1 MGCKKVPVILASVI
15 LLGCGLVF
23 AKNTVLAEGGGGG
36 QGQGTSCDNWK
47 RYCRKANGDG
57 PIKGGSTWRVF
68 KKSSGSLSI
77 PGSKNNDGKVDVTGT
92 TIKGCDNKNIVV
104 YGYNSNY
111 KEGKK
116 RNKDSASSG
125 NSLHTGVLN
134 FCGSK
139 AAYRTK
145 GQCSS
150 TGEIVYRTA
159 WANNIITE
167 TKLKNMEKSGQ
178 TLASLNSHANDI
190 RSATAIS
197 NKYGAVL
204 DLSAAK
210 YLFNKVKTFCN
221 TNPGSP
227 TCSGIKNKNITDLA
241 WFCFDPEVMEVPY
254 TTEPTTRIDDSIVY
268 SGEKAQVV
276 SASIKVKSNNSS
288 AKTKDS
294 STSQI
299 VTFIIPSSTNL
310 KNAVGG
316 NSSSPSNPQ
325 SYYQSKGANT
335 FSTITP
341 SSSVQSLSV
350 GSATIYNGSTKVPD
364 ANVGDRFCIAT
375 GIKPSSNEDSN
386 WNISNASCRT
396 IAKKP
401 SLQVENS
408 SVHSSGTI
416 NTSTSTKQTTR
427 RTYGSWGEYLVIAGG
442 NIKGMSSGGALS
454 GGFSDSNFCKLSPL
468 TITNNEC
475 KTNSNSTLLGNSGIA
490 SQNFASRIIAY
501 YDNIKDEGGV
511 QTTTAPTNIADAS
524 FGSGNIIRITGSGT
538 TTITGNI
545 TNSDPSNPKI
555 ILADGSINIRDSVT
569 DINAWLISKGTINT
583 CDGIDNPSNV
593 LTSDKCNQSL
603 TINGI
608 ASAKKIL
615 FYRTAGAERYDYS
628 KSAEI
633 FNFTPSIYGY
643 GYQESLKHTSKP
655 STVYTHE
662 LPPRY

>member
-1 MGCKKVPVILASVI
+1 MVKISNKKILVIAGIIVISVFSLAFRTQDTSAKTICEKSPYSAFSSVI
-15 LLGCGLVF
+15 ALCREGRVAALWVAANDGTCKNPINITSAQASGKITVQLCGMYE
-23 AKNTVLAEGGGGG
+23 KG
-36 QGQGTSCDNWK
+36 QSA
-47 RYCRKANGDG
+47 YKATHVKISNDG
-57 PIKGGSTWRVF
+57 
-68 KKSSGSLSI
+68 GSLSY
-77 PGSKNNDGKVDVTGT
+77 PSPVARGKWGSPKHTNITMDVKKFINGASATKVTGGMQYKR
-92 TIKGCDNKNIVV
+92 TIKV
-104 YGYNSNY
+104 YRCNGRYVSESE
-111 KEGKK
+111 KT
-116 RNKDSASSG
+116 SSQ
-125 NSLHTGVLN
+125 
-134 FCGSK
+134 FCGSDNEK
-139 AAYRTK
+139 VKVFVADPPAPPPPQDNYNTTP
-145 GQCSS
+145 SANI
-150 TGEIVYRTA
+150 TEEIVYP
-159 WANNIITE
+159 
-167 TKLKNMEKSGQ
+167 
-178 TLASLNSHANDI
+178 D
-190 RSATAIS
+190 
-197 NKYGAVL
+197 
-204 DLSAAK
+204 
-210 YLFNKVKTFCN
+210 
-221 TNPGSP
+221 
-227 TCSGIKNKNITDLA
+227 
-241 WFCFDPEVMEVPY
+241 
-254 TTEPTTRIDDSIVY
+254 EPTNI
-268 SGEKAQVV
+268 
-276 SASIKVKSNNSS
+276 S
-288 AKTKDS
+288 AKIDVSPLSGS
-294 STSQI
+294 SGTDI
-299 VTFIIPSSTNL
+299 
-310 KNAVGG
+310 
-316 NSSSPSNPQ
+316 
-325 SYYQSKGANT
+325 
-335 FSTITP
+335 
-341 SSSVQSLSV
+341 
-350 GSATIYNGSTKVPD
+350 GSATIQVINFTTSQGLTNDNAKGGIQSSAPCAFYESKVGARDCEAVATPTQSLKQGIGYNYTGKITVPKNISIGD
-364 ANVGDRFCIAT
+364 KYCVAIGVKPAN
-375 GIKPSSNEDSN
+375 SNNKDK
-386 WNISNASCRT
+386 WNISNLSCRT